1 MKKTFLSLLAIAA
14 IAFTSCTISD
24 DEPDNKFK
32 VDPTN
37 FKGTITEGTVT
48 LNANVVYNLTGAL
61 VVEQGAKLV
70 IPAGTVIKASGGT
83 SAYIAVAQG
92 AQIYVDGTA
101 NKPVIMT
108 SAKANPAPADW
119 GGLVI
124 CGYAPTNKGATA
136 TAEVSDLTYGGTISN
151 DNSGSIRYLRVE
163 YTGATFNGSKEF
175 NGVSLFGVGSG
186 TTFEYVQSYNGGDD
200 GIEFFG
206 GTVTGKYLVST
217 GSGDDSID
225 FADGW
230 SGTGQYWYINKG
242 TKAGIEGS
250 NNGDDGN
257 ATPTTKAVLKDISI
271 VGPGSEGALYIKEGG
286 GHWTASNIY
295 AANFALGIKIKSTDT
310 AANDNIKNGNIVI
323 TNIQFDNI
331 TTKDQY
337 AGTKTYFTEGTNM
350 GAGNGKNAPTWAAGW
365 TVGL

>member
-1 MKKTFLSLLAIAA
+1 MKKTLLSLLAVAA
-14 IAFTSCTISD
+14 IAITSCTVSEN
-24 DEPDNKFK
+24 EPDISFE
-32 VDPTN
+32 VDPAN
-37 FKGTITEGTVT
+37 FRGNITQGTVS
-48 LNANVVYNLTGAL
+48 LNASVVYNLTGRL
-61 VVEQGAKLV
+61 IVEEGAKLV

-83 SAYIAVAQG
+83 SSYIAIAQG
-92 AQIYVDGTA
+92 AQIFIDGTA
-101 NKPVIMT
+101 TNPVVMT
-108 SAKANPAPADW
+108 SAKSTPSPSDW

-124 CGYAPTNKGATA
+124 CGKAPTNKGTTA
-136 TAEVSDLTYGGTISN
+136 TAEVSDLTYGGSISN
-151 DNSGSIRYLRVE
+151 DNSGSVRYLRVE

-206 GTVTGKYLVST
+206 GTVAGKYLVST

-230 SGTGQYWYINKG
+230 SGIGQYWYITRG
-242 TKAGIEGS
+242 AKAGIEGS

-257 ATPTTKAVLKDISI
+257 AAPTTTAILKDISI

-286 GHWTASNIY
+286 GYWTASNIY
-295 AANFALGIKIKSTDT
+295 VSDFDLGIKIKSSDT
-310 AANDNIKNGNIVI
+310 AANTNVKNGNIVL
-323 TNIQFDNI
+323 TNIQFDNV

-337 AGTKTYFTEGTNM
+337 TGGETYFTEGINV
-350 GAGNGKNAPTWAAGW
+350 GAGNGKLAPLWAAGW